1 MKRTITIMM
10 ALLVA
15 LGLTQCKKSE
25 QPTTDN
31 TENTFNIT
39 LSVGGASTGSATG
52 GAKVDVTPTE
62 GTVVFE
68 AGDKIYVGSG
78 GKYVGSLIHNG
89 NHQFVGSITNP
100 VEGEPL
106 QFFFLGNVIPEETLS
121 AGATEEFSVIISD
134 QTEHLPVISCAASE
148 QDFSLTNETY
158 TAHLLN
164 KCALAKFLVTTLA
177 NVPVC
182 ITGFNN
188 KVTVNFTDY
197 SLTSS
202 KDGEGVIMLPAGMGQ
217 NVEHWAIL
225 LPQDAI
231 EEGEE
236 GSVYSL
242 GGNYLGTRPALPAVL
257 ENGYLTDGI
266 AVAADIVPVGAA
278 KGLFSVNS
286 TTQVFFAQG
295 NLQYIGS
302 AAEPYWQFAEHQW
315 DYIGSNSGQNS
326 NSQTADRDLFGWST
340 SGYNHGAYA
349 YQPWSTSTSAGQYH
363 AYGNSSYNLYDQTGQ
378 ADWGY
383 NAIANGGNQENSGW
397 RTLTKDEW
405 GYVFNT
411 RTDAA
416 SKYGHGKVNGVNGMI
431 LLPDDWTLPEG
442 LSFTSGNSSWANVY
456 NAEQWAQMEANGAV
470 FLPAAGERKGTSLNN
485 VGSYGYYWS
494 SSAYSGNYYKS
505 AYHLRFSSSYLN
517 TAVSAF
523 EDNSDYRY
531 RGTSVRLVRDAQ

>member
-1 MKRTITIMM
+1 MKKTITLMM

-39 LSVGGASTGSATG
+39 LSLKNS

-164 KCALAKFLVTTLA
+164 KCALAKFLVTTPANTPA
-177 NVPVC
+177 NVRVC
-182 ITGFNN
+182 ITGLNN

-202 KDGEGVIMLPAGMGQ
+202 QDGEGVIILPAGIGQ
-217 NVEHWAIL
+217 DVEQWAIL
-225 LPQDAI
+225 LPQNAI

-236 GSVYSL
+236 GSVYTL
-242 GGNYLGTRPALPAVL
+242 GGNYLGTRPAIPAII

-266 AVAADIVPVGAA
+266 AVSTNIQVRPWGTLNGKFTINAAG
-278 KGLFSVNS
+278 
-286 TTQVFFAQG
+286 TQVFFAQG

-302 AAEPYWQFAEHQW
+302 AATPYWQFAEHQW
-315 DYIGSNSGQNS
+315 DYLGNNGQGS
-326 NSQTADRDLFGWST
+326 NSQTADRDLFGWGT
-340 SGYNHGAYA
+340 SGYNHGATY
-349 YQPWSTSTSAGQYH
+349 YQPWVTSTTNSSYY
-363 AYGNSSYNLYDQTGQ
+363 AYGNQYYNLSAQNGQ

-383 NAIANGGNQENSGW
+383 NAIANGGNEENSGW
-397 RTLTKDEW
+397 RTLTTDEW
-405 GYVFNT
+405 GYIFSS

-431 LLPDDWTLPEG
+431 LLPDEWTLPEG
-442 LSFTSGNSSWANVY
+442 LNFTSDISSWVNVY
-456 NAEQWAQMEANGAV
+456 NAEQWAQMMTNGAV
-470 FLPAAGERKGTSLNN
+470 FLPAAGYRYSMGIND
-485 VGSYGYYWS
+485 VGNSGSYWS
-494 SSAYSGNYYKS
+494 SSHSTDDNTLARYVYFKS
-505 AYHLRFSSSYLN
+505 DRLN
-517 TAVSAF
+517 PQH
-523 EDNSDYRY
+523 NSN
-531 RGTSVRLVRDAQ
+531 RGYGYSVRLVRNAQ

>member
-52 GAKVDVTPTE
+52 GAKVDVTPAE

-106 QFFFLGNVIPEETLS
+106 QFFFLGNVTPEEALS

-164 KCALAKFLVTTLA
+164 KCALAKFLVTTPA
-177 NVPVC
+177 NAPIC

-217 NVEHWAIL
+217 NVEQWAIL

-266 AVAADIVPVGAA
+266 AVTADNEIYPIGAV
-278 KGLFSVNS
+278 KGLFTINA
-286 TTQVFFAQG
+286 TGTQVFFAQG

-315 DYIGSNSGQNS
+315 DYIGNVGQNS
-326 NSQTADRDLFGWST
+326 SSSTVDRDLFGWGT
-340 SGYNHGAYA
+340 SGYNHGASS
-349 YQPWSTSTSAGQYH
+349 YQPWATSTSNSTYY
-363 AYGNSSYNLYDQTGQ
+363 AYGSYSYHLYDQTGQ

-397 RTLTKDEW
+397 RTLTNAEW
-405 GYVFNT
+405 GYVFNS
-411 RTDAA
+411 RTGAA
-416 SKYGHGKVNGVNGMI
+416 SKKGHGNVNGVNGMI
-431 LLPDDWTLPEG
+431 LLPDEWTLPEG
-442 LSFTSGNSSWANVY
+442 LTFTSGNSSWANVY

-470 FLPAAGERKGTSLNN
+470 FLPAAGRRNGTSLYN
-485 VGSYGYYWS
+485 VGSNGYYWS
-494 SSAYSGNYYKS
+494 SSYYHSSNGNYANYVYFYSGN
-505 AYHLRFSSSYLN
+505 LN
-517 TAVSAF
+517 PQ
-523 EDNSDYRY
+523 DNSNRY
-531 RGTSVRLVRDAQ
+531 YGYSVRLVRNAQ

>member
-1 MKRTITIMM
+1 MKKLSIILM
-10 ALLVA
+10 ALALA
-15 LGLTQCKKSE
+15 LGLTQCKKNE

-31 TENTFNIT
+31 SENTFNIT
-39 LSVGGASTGSATG
+39 LSLKNASTGSATG
-52 GAKVDVTPTE
+52 NSKVDVTPAE
-62 GTVVFE
+62 GTVDFE

-106 QFFFLGNVIPEETLS
+106 QFFFLGNVTPEETLS
-121 AGATEEFSVIISD
+121 AGVTEELSVVISD
-134 QTEHLPVISCAASE
+134 QTGQLPVISCAPSE
-148 QDFSLTNETY
+148 EDFSLTNQTY

-164 KCALAKFLVTTLA
+164 KCALAKFLVTTPA
-177 NVPVC
+177 NAPVC

-202 KDGEGVIMLPAGMGQ
+202 KDGEGIIMLPAGVGQ
-217 NVEHWAIL
+217 NVEQWAIL

-236 GSVYSL
+236 GSLYA
-242 GGNYLGTRPALPAVL
+242 GAYTGTRPALPAIL

-266 AVAADIVPVGAA
+266 AINVTNTPVGTAN
-278 KGLFSVNS
+278 GLFTVSA
-286 TTQVFFAQG
+286 TGTQVFFSQG

-315 DYIGSNSGQNS
+315 DYLGNNGQGS
-326 NSQTADRDLFGWST
+326 NSQTADRDLFGWGT
-340 SGYNHGAYA
+340 SGYNHNNGN
-349 YQPWSTSTSAGQYH
+349 YQPWETSTGGYYP
-363 AYGNSSYNLYDQTGQ
+363 YGSSTTNLYDQTGQ

-383 NAIANGGNQENSGW
+383 NAIANGGNTENSGW
-397 RTLTKDEW
+397 RTLTNAEW

-416 SKYGHGKVNGVNGMI
+416 SKKGHGTVNGVNGMI
-431 LLPDDWTLPEG
+431 LLPDNWTLPEG
-442 LSFTSGNSSWANVY
+442 LSFTSGNSSWVNVY
-456 NAEQWAQMEANGAV
+456 NGEQWAQMEANGAV
-470 FLPAAGERKGTSLNN
+470 FLPAAGNRDETSLYS
-485 VGSYGYYWS
+485 VGSFGYYWS
-494 SSAYSGNYYKS
+494 SSYYNSSYYAYGVYFYSGSLSPQSYYS
-505 AYHLRFSSSYLN
+505 
-517 TAVSAF
+517 
-523 EDNSDYRY
+523 RY
-531 RGTSVRLVRDAQ
+531 YGCSVRLVRNAQ